1 MRLPAPFVKLPLR
14 FDIERLQQEI
24 AQFSEDEW
32 RSHPQD
38 YAGNSALILVSHDG
52 TDNDDLAGAMAPAQR
67 LAKCP
72 YITQVLASFDTV
84 LGRSRL
90 MRLAP
95 GAEVKPHS
103 DIAYYWRDH
112 VRIHIPIVT
121 DPGVRFVCDDMEV
134 NMAAGEAWIF
144 DNWRPHHVLNH
155 TNITRTHLVVDTVG
169 SAAFWRLVSHGQI
182 ISPHSGNTP
191 QPAPA
196 LVAFS
201 PSQHASIRYESHNSH
216 RIASPDTVKA
226 IVQELV
232 ADLRTAQ
239 GASHEQRILETL
251 LADMAHEWRAIWAT
265 YGTSEISYPM
275 YENLLAHVLQTA
287 ANTCADVKL
296 PSNGMQVQP
305 VLRNFLSACFN
316 PHAETLAKLPIPE
329 FDRPIIIVAAPRSGS
344 TLLFETLARH
354 PDVWTLANESHGEI
368 ENITGLSPRDRD
380 FHSNILTAKDAAPN
394 VRAALKRVFAERMR
408 QNGNTPYA
416 LLASGQHP
424 ESIRFLEKTPKN
436 ALRITFLN
444 EAFPDALFI
453 YLHRKPESNLASMIE
468 AWNSGR
474 FVTYRDLPEWHGLPW
489 SLLLTPNWR
498 NLPADDLAAIVADQ
512 WHQANNA
519 IVRDLSALPTSRWRS
534 LAYEDLVKSP
544 SETLTRLWK
553 FCDLE
558 HNANLLEELNSGL
571 PLSRYTISP
580 PSSDK
585 WKQHATDI
593 GKVMPNLQATIER
606 IAALDNPL

>member
-32 RSHPQD
+32 RAHPQD
-38 YAGNSALILVSHDG
+38 YAGNSALILISHDG

-67 LAKCP
+67 LEKCP
-72 YITQVLASFDTV
+72 YIKQVLASFDTV

-182 ISPHSGNTP
+182 ISSQPGNTP

-201 PSQHASIRYESHNSH
+201 ASQHASIRYESHNSH

-226 IVQELV
+226 MVQEIV
-232 ADLRTAQ
+232 ADLRAVQ

-251 LADMAHEWRAIWAT
+251 LADMAHEWRAIWAMH
-265 YGTSEISYPM
+265 GTDEASYPL
-275 YENLLAHVLQTA
+275 YSALLANTLQNSA
-287 ANTCADVKL
+287 QSCANVRL
-296 PSNGMQVQP
+296 PSNGMQVQF
-305 VLRNFLSACFN
+305 VLRNYLAACFN
-316 PHAETLAKLPIPE
+316 PHAEILAHLPIPR
-329 FDRPIIIVAAPRSGS
+329 FDKPIFIVAAPRSGS
-344 TLLFETLARH
+344 TLLFETLAKHR
-354 PDVWTLANESHGEI
+354 DVWSLGNESHGEI
-368 ENITGLSPRDRD
+368 ENIPGLSPRDRHY
-380 FHSNILTAKDAAPN
+380 HSNILTAEDAKPA
-394 VRAALKRVFAERMR
+394 VRRELARVFAERL
-408 QNGNTPYA
+408 QNNSEQSYA
-416 LLASGQHP
+416 FLAAEQRP
-424 ESIRFLEKTPKN
+424 DSIRMLEKTPKN
-436 ALRITFLN
+436 ALRISFLN
-444 EAFPDALFI
+444 SLFPDALFVF
-453 YLHRKPESNLASMIE
+453 LHRKPESNLASMME
-468 AWNSGR
+468 AWKSGR
-474 FVTYRDLPEWHGLPW
+474 FVTYRDLPDWRGLPW
-489 SLLLTPNWR
+489 SLLLTPDWQH
-498 NLPADDLAAIVADQ
+498 LPPDDLAAITANQ
-512 WHQANNA
+512 WQQANDM
-519 IVRDLSALPTSRWRS
+519 IVRDLSALPHNRWRT
-534 LAYEDLVKSP
+534 LAYEDLVQSP
-544 SETLTRLWK
+544 ASTLTRLWE
-553 FCDLE
+553 FCDLDHDAGIASQLE
-558 HNANLLEELNSGL
+558 HGL
-571 PLSRYTISP
+571 PLSRYTLTP
-580 PSSDK
+580 PSEDK
-585 WKQHATDI
+585 WRLHAVEISRVIPT
-593 GKVMPNLQATIER
+593 LQTTVRRIEELGN
-606 IAALDNPL
+606 AL